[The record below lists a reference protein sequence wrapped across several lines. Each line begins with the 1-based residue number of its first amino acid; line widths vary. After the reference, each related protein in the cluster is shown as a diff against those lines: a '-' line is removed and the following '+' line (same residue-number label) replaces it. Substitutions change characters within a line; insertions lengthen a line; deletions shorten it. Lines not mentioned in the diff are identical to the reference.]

1 MAIAGE
7 LKPGQTP
14 LDPDEAA
21 GLLPAHVT
29 TQGQL
34 DEWEAENIYQAL
46 RWLNRQKKLDVLSEH
61 FCRELHRR
69 MFCDT
74 WRWAGTFRHS
84 GKNIG
89 CDWTQIGMQLRQ
101 LLDNVAFWIEHQ
113 IFPVEEVAIQFHHR
127 LVLIHPFPNGNGRH
141 ARLMADVLLRQLD
154 LPAFSW
160 GGNAQLVADNELRRR
175 YITALRA
182 ADAGNYGPLA
192 AFVRS

>member
-1 MAIAGE
+1 
-7 LKPGQTP
+7 
-14 LDPDEAA
+14 
-21 GLLPAHVT
+21 
-29 TQGQL
+29 
-34 DEWEAENIYQAL
+34 
-46 RWLNRQKKLDVLSEH
+46 
-61 FCRELHRR
+61 